1 MKSYRIWEIVGHVY
15 DNVEIALWSVLLAFV
30 VFMAVFV
37 VPMLP
42 ALRAQYQRARAQQ
55 VAGEHALYCTKL
67 GMKAGTRAYDK
78 CLLVLG
84 DFRMKVEQRAYSESD
99 F

>member
-1 MKSYRIWEIVGHVY
+1 
-15 DNVEIALWSVLLAFV
+15 
-30 VFMAVFV
+30 
-37 VPMLP
+37 
-42 ALRAQYQRARAQQ
+42 
-55 VAGEHALYCTKL
+55 
-67 GMKAGTRAYDK
+67 MKAGTRAYDK